1 MNPDWEDIGSN
12 VAASYLPTTLNILA
26 VFSLFSFLFHFAWE
40 ILQGPLFA
48 GMSDARHAAATLIC
62 LQATLGDVAIA
73 LAGFTVAAWFG
84 NGRGWYMT
92 LPYRAVAAYVTTG
105 VLISVV
111 FEWYATQWAGRWA
124 YSDLMPVIPLL
135 RVGGAPVLQWVFLPF
150 LVLYFLRGHNFGGN
164 RLSQ

>member
-1 MNPDWEDIGSN
+1 MSPDREDIGSN
-12 VAASYLPTTLNILA
+12 VAASYRPTTLNILA

-92 LPYRAVAAYVTTG
+92 LPYRAVAAYG
-105 VLISVV
+105 
-111 FEWYATQWAGRWA
+111 AN
-124 YSDLMPVIPLL
+124 LL
-135 RVGGAPVLQWVFLPF
+135 RIAVTPTLNAPPCSEAWRPRTCAPR
-150 LVLYFLRGHNFGGN
+150 LRK
-164 RLSQ
+164 RR

>member
-1 MNPDWEDIGSN
+1 MSPDREDIGSN
-12 VAASYLPTTLNILA
+12 VAASYRPTTLNILA
-26 VFSLFSFLFHFAWE
+26 VFSLCSFLFHFAWE

-73 LAGFTVAAWFG
+73 LVAFTTAAWFG

-92 LPYRAVAAYVTTG
+92 LPYRAVAAYVTCG
-105 VLISVV
+105 VLITVV
-111 FEWYATQWAGRWA
+111 FEWYATQWSGRWT

-135 RVGGAPVLQWVFLPF
+135 RVGIAPVLQWVVLPL

-164 RLSQ
+164 SPSQ